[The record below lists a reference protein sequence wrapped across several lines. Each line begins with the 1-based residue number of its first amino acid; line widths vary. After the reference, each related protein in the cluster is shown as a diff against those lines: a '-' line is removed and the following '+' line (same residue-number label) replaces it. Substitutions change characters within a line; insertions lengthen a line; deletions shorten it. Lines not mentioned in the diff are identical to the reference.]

1 MKMKIVRY
9 KYFLTDDA
17 LFHINGYVNFYG
29 C

>member
-9 KYFLTDDA
+9 KYFVTDDA
-17 LFHINGYVNFYG
+17 LFHMNDHAKFYS